1 MLEQSSEVYIY
12 EVQHFPLF
20 QQIYNVGTFCMEKIM
35 KSEDCTNM
43 LSGDTFIRT
52 EVVGKFNKDD
62 LNLISEGKGE
72 LTKTR
77 IIEILVH
84 YMDILNMFLL

>member
-1 MLEQSSEVYIY
+1 
-12 EVQHFPLF
+12 
-20 QQIYNVGTFCMEKIM
+20 MEKII

-77 IIEILVH
+77 II
-84 YMDILNMFLL
+84 